1 MRFFI
6 FDWWKWNF
14 KVIEGRVDATTR
26 SP

>member
-14 KVIEGRVDATTR
+14 KVIEGHVDATTR